1 MSNRVFSYSN
11 WNMFCGFDP
20 MYTESDR
27 IKLQAIDGTNVKA
40 VGDQY
45 LLTQNPL
52 GGIGFIPVCA
62 TRQFNKS
69 DISFEQLLNDSEMI
83 AEVYRNMVAQA
94 ALIPSEFYTLAYLD
108 DIKHETGAFALVS
121 VCKYDVESSIIYYK
135 VHQVLPVASVNKY
148 VRAEMLMRK
157 LPSMGRF
164 IPSGFSVDDP
174 DVAVFSMSPDMA
186 INCMIDVNPNMHF
199 GLTSE
204 NKEIIDQYIQN
215 TVDYID
221 SDDADDLTD
230 AYFEV
235 CRSALNAC
243 SQPDLVETELRKK
256 YTGRRIIRKQDTIT
270 RAKQYMFLEKQYLAA
285 VDEIQYLKQTNKKQA
300 DAIKSLEVQIAEA
313 LMQAKNNSDNE
324 ELFCRISAE
333 YFKKYSYLEK
343 SALESLINA
352 EFLYRV
358 HEDHEFIDFAPVIV
372 EFSKALEI
380 QLLKHLNDRKPEAVR
395 NKMTLGEIV
404 KAIDDYKIAPYHRSK
419 DKYRFIS
426 KIRGESA
433 HVDPKTKEDV
443 DLIRNAFYS
452 DGILK
457 GLK

>member
-1 MSNRVFSYSN
+1 MSDRVFSYNN
-11 WNMFCGFDP
+11 WNLFCGFDP
-20 MYTESDR
+20 MYTEADR
-27 IKLQAIDGTNVKA
+27 IKLQAIDGTKVKT
-40 VGDQY
+40 VGDQC
-45 LLTQNPL
+45 LLTRNPL
-52 GGIGFIPVCA
+52 GGTGLIPVCA
-62 TRQFNKS
+62 TRQFNES
-69 DISFEQLLNDSEMI
+69 DISFEQMINNSELI
-83 AEVYRNMVAQA
+83 AGVYRNMVTQA
-94 ALIPSEFYTLAYLD
+94 VNFSTTFHTIAYLD

-135 VHQVLPVASVNKY
+135 VHQALPVASVNKY
-148 VRAEMLMRK
+148 VRAEMVMRK
-157 LPSMGRF
+157 LPSIGRF
-164 IPSGFSVDDP
+164 IPNGFSVDDP

-186 INCMIDVNPNMHF
+186 INCMIDANPNMHF

-204 NKEIIDQYIQN
+204 NKEIINQYIQN
-215 TVDYID
+215 TVDCID
-221 SDDADDLTD
+221 GDDADDLTD

-285 VDEIQYLKQTNKKQA
+285 VDEIQYLKQTNQQQA
-300 DAIKSLEVQIAEA
+300 DTIKSLEVQITEA
-313 LMQAKNNSDNE
+313 LTQAKNNSDNE
-324 ELFCRISAE
+324 ELFYRISAE
-333 YFKKYSYLEK
+333 YSEKYSYLEK

-358 HEDHEFIDFAPVIV
+358 HKDHEFIDFAPVIV

-380 QLLKHLNDRKPEAVR
+380 QLIKYLNDRKPEAVR
-395 NKMTLGEIV
+395 YKMTLGEVV

-419 DKYRFIS
+419 EKYRFIS

-433 HVDPKTKEDV
+433 HVDPKTKKDV
-443 DLIRNAFYS
+443 DLIRNAFYN